1 MLDGAYRGVWR
12 YFSLMDGVV
21 FGKSVLFGTLMIV
34 AVVAYTYRFEGFS
47 RGVFVIYAAL
57 LLLFLTGS
65 RASFRLISEFARRRR
80 PGGRRLAIYGAGEG
94 GHVALR
100 EMVRQA
106 EWPCRVVGFID
117 DDRKTHGT
125 RLEGYPVLGG
135 YDVLISMIQ
144 DGKLDEIVVST
155 HLIDVIRLRELENRC
170 AAQAIGLSRL
180 HVDFQRLVTGSPDA
194 AEAHAARPPAS
205 SAGRS

>member
-1 MLDGAYRGVWR
+1 M
-12 YFSLMDGVV
+12 
-21 FGKSVLFGTLMIV
+21 
-34 AVVAYTYRFEGFS
+34 
-47 RGVFVIYAAL
+47 
-57 LLLFLTGS
+57 
-65 RASFRLISEFARRRR
+65 
-80 PGGRRLAIYGAGEG
+80 
-94 GHVALR
+94 
-100 EMVRQA
+100 
-106 EWPCRVVGFID
+106 VGFID

>member
-1 MLDGAYRGVWR
+1 MGSTSLLDLCLVSLAYYAAYRLRFEGEGFAQFFPSFLESLPLVVGIQMVALFVVGAYRGVWR

-80 PGGRRLAIYGAGEG
+80 PGGRRLAPPRRLPATGN
-94 GHVALR
+94 R
-100 EMVRQA
+100 
-106 EWPCRVVGFID
+106 P
-117 DDRKTHGT
+117 T
-125 RLEGYPVLGG
+125 R
-135 YDVLISMIQ
+135 
-144 DGKLDEIVVST
+144 
-155 HLIDVIRLRELENRC
+155 RC
-170 AAQAIGLSRL
+170 
-180 HVDFQRLVTGSPDA
+180 
-194 AEAHAARPPAS
+194 
-205 SAGRS
+205 